1 MWLWLMSGRGVGSG
15 FGSGE
20 ELSGGS
26 GSSGGLSVWSWEGA
40 YRAFARFLTFGRNLQ
55 PNTVSAYLQDLRLL
69 ETYLGVDFVPQ
80 SFPVEVLHGFFYWLY
95 ERGLSA
101 RTQARVASSLRMFF
115 RFLWRE
121 GYLVEDPSDW
131 VPVPRVG
138 RKLPDVLSE
147 SEVFRLLEV
156 PDVSTPW
163 GLRDRALLEVL
174 YGGGLRVSEAVQL
187 HLRDVYWEEGV
198 LRIRGKGG
206 RERLVP
212 LADRVLRWIDRYIR
226 EVRGRWKVSERGA
239 SYLFL
244 NRRGDPLT
252 RVYVYMMVRRYA
264 ELAGIDR
271 KVSPHTLRH
280 SFATHLLRNGADL
293 RVVQALL
300 GHALITT
307 TQVYLHLEKEDL
319 VRALE
324 SCHPL
329 YRGGVDGGLE
339 EV

>member
-1 MWLWLMSGRGVGSG
+1 M
-15 FGSGE
+15 
-20 ELSGGS
+20 
-26 GSSGGLSVWSWEGA
+26 
-40 YRAFARFLTFGRNLQ
+40 
-55 PNTVSAYLQDLRLL
+55 
-69 ETYLGVDFVPQ
+69 PQ
-80 SFPVEVLHGFFYWLY
+80 SFPVEILHGFFYWLY
-95 ERGLSA
+95 ERGLSV
-101 RTQARVASSLRMFF
+101 RTQARVASSLRAFF

-121 GYLVEDPSDW
+121 RYIEEDPSDL

-147 SEVFRLLEV
+147 EEVFRLLEM
-156 PDVSTPW
+156 PDVDTPW

-187 HLRDVYWEEGV
+187 QLRDVDWEEGLV
-198 LRIRGKGG
+198 RVRGKGG
-206 RERLVP
+206 RDRLVP
-212 LADRVLRWIDRYIR
+212 LAGRVLRWVDRYLR
-226 EVRGRWKVSERGA
+226 EVRSQWKVSERGS

-244 NRRGDPLT
+244 NRRGNPLT

-264 ELAGIDR
+264 ALAGIGR

-300 GHALITT
+300 GHALVTT
-307 TQVYLHLEKEDL
+307 TQIYLHLEKEDL

-324 SCHPL
+324 ACHPL
-329 YRGGVDGGLE
+329 YRVGAGERL
-339 EV
+339 